1 MNFSVF
7 HQCASKMVESVVV
20 AALLA
25 GGLAGSTS
33 AAEPVDFS
41 RDIRPILSDNC
52 FECHGPDSEQ
62 RQAELRLDT
71 RDGLFRK
78 TNEYSS
84 VVPGDL
90 AKSELFRRITSADSD
105 EIMPPSDSGRTLT
118 AEQISL
124 IKAWIESGAEW
135 QQHWS
140 FVAPTRHPVP
150 GWLDALA
157 KD

>member
-7 HQCASKMVESVVV
+7 HQCKSKMVESVVV

-33 AAEPVDFS
+33 AAEPVDFN
-41 RDIRPILSDNC
+41 RDIRPILSDSC

-71 RDGLFRK
+71 REGLFRK
-78 TNEYSS
+78 TDEHSS

-90 AKSELFRRITSADSD
+90 AKSELFDASLRQTLMRSCRRRI
-105 EIMPPSDSGRTLT
+105 L
-118 AEQISL
+118 AE
-124 IKAWIESGAEW
+124 
-135 QQHWS
+135 
-140 FVAPTRHPVP
+140 R
-150 GWLDALA
+150 
-157 KD
+157 